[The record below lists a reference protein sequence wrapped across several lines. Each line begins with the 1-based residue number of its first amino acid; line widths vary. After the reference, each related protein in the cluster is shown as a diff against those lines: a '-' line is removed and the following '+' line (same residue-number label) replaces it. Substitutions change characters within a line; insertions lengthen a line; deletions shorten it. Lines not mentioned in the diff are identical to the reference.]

1 MTSKAINSGA
11 INAVSFPGS
20 ESGAT
25 LIELIGDVEVLGS
38 ISMTYL
44 RVGAM
49 GSTTASAATGR
60 PTPRTIALL
69 GATASGQASCSASAL
84 RKAFVG
90 TASAAASC
98 VTSST
103 VSARYGIK
111 AVTQARSS
119 STTVDTFRKS
129 LSLASTMARAVTA
142 CNSVKRCRFSAGSL
156 AAASTSA
163 GALTKVPMSATARWP
178 VTASASIII
187 EIGVSASSTS
197 TATGSIGT
205 LLHVNRYAAAIAS
218 AAGSPLQSKMAFGAS
233 ATANAVAYTSLPA
246 TSIRALRAA
255 YGLAIADQ
263 SVNAMRRVHLS
274 ASTSANVKS
283 YCLARDFASSVRA
296 PEERQM
302 VVPENDRTMKVEPA

>member
-38 ISMTYL
+38 ISMAYL

-69 GATASGQASCSASAL
+69 GATANGQASCSASAL
-84 RKAFVG
+84 RKASVG
-90 TASAAASC
+90 TASTAASC
-98 VTSST
+98 VTSSG
-103 VSARYGIK
+103 VSARYRIK
-111 AVTQARSS
+111 AYTQAYASAAPFE
-119 STTVDTFRKS
+119 TFRKS
-129 LSLASTMARAVTA
+129 LSLASMLALAVTA
-142 CNSVKRCRFSAGSL
+142 CKPIQRCSLSAGAS
-156 AAASTSA
+156 AGASTSA

-178 VTASASIII
+178 VTTSASIII

-205 LLHVNRYAAAIAS
+205 LLHVIRSAPGLASATGSTPSSKMVFGVSAAGQAS
-218 AAGSPLQSKMAFGAS
+218 AATSSPTVGI
-233 ATANAVAYTSLPA
+233 N
-246 TSIRALRAA
+246 ALRAA
-255 YGLAIADQ
+255 YGVMSAISSAT
-263 SVNAMRRVHLS
+263 ALRHIRLP
-274 ASTSANVKS
+274 ASTLAKVES

-296 PEERQM
+296 PEDRQM